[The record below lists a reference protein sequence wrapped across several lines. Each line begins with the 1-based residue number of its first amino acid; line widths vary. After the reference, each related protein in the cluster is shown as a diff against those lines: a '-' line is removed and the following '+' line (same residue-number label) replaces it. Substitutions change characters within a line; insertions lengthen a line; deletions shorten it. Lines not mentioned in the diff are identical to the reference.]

1 MGALNQLGSAASS
14 FVSNPVGSVSNAL
27 AQADK
32 DLSLSQNAVPIAA
45 LGALAATGGMS
56 GLGIPGFS
64 SLGGAGAAGA
74 AGAATGAYDMGI
86 GLNAMTGGAAA
97 AGAAAPGLLSGISPL
112 TMVAGG
118 ALASKALGG
127 STPSSSTAS
136 TSIDPD
142 MKAAYLQQLQDAR
155 TTAANLRRQE
165 FAGFTPDYAD
175 AEAQMKRLALG
186 GAGQVTTDL
195 ASLMALREAGFTPQ
209 QILAASGGSA
219 AQAASQGYTPQQI
232 AAATAGEAATAGS
245 QGYTAQQ
252 IAAAQANRAGVQ
264 NIGAGTGAQYMSAYQ
279 NPFEQQVVQGAL
291 GDIERQRQLSQQAQ
305 QARAVGAK
313 AFGGSR
319 QAVAESLANEDY
331 TRRMADTAAQL
342 RSAGF
347 TTAAGLGQTDA
358 ARALQAQMAN
368 QGVDLTLE
376 QANAQLRQQG
386 MMANQAAGNQASQ
399 FGAGA
404 ANQAALANQAA
415 MNQMRQYNAQL
426 QQQGLLSNQAAGNQ
440 ALQFGAGASNQAN
453 LANAAAMNQMGQ
465 FNAQLSQQA
474 ALANQSAFGQAAGLR
489 QGAIG
494 QMGALGAQ
502 QQNLGLTGAQAMM
515 NVAQQ
520 RQALDQARMDADRNL
535 RLQQLGITGGALGQQ
550 LPNLGSTTTSPI
562 YRNQA
567 VSGLGGALGGAQLG
581 SILGG
586 AGNPQYAGY
595 GAILGGLLGLG

>member
-14 FVSNPVGSVSNAL
+14 FVSNPVGSVSGAL

-32 DLSLSQNAVPIAA
+32 DLSLSKNAVPIAA
-45 LGALAATGGMS
+45 LGALAATGGLA
-56 GLGIPGFS
+56 GVGIPGFAG
-64 SLGGAGAAGA
+64 LGGAGAAGTAAAADLAAAYGATGAGVGVGTLGGIGAAGAAGA
-74 AGAATGAYDMGI
+74 AGA
-86 GLNAMTGGAAA
+86 
-97 AGAAAPGLLSGISPL
+97 GLLSGISPS
-112 TMVAGG
+112 TMIAGG
-118 ALASKALGG
+118 ALVAKALGG
-127 STPSSSTAS
+127 STPSSSTTS

-142 MKAAYLQQLQDAR
+142 IKAAYLQQLQDAR
-155 TTAANLRRQE
+155 TTAAALKTQE
-165 FAGFTPDYAD
+165 FAGFTPDYAS

-195 ASLMALREAGFTPQ
+195 ASLMALKEAGYTPQ

-219 AQAASQGYTPQQI
+219 AQATSQGYAP
-232 AAATAGEAATAGS
+232 E
-245 QGYTAQQ
+245 Q
-252 IAAAQANRAGVQ
+252 IAAAQASRAGVQ
-264 NIGAGTGAQYMSAYQ
+264 NVGAGTGSQFMGAYQ

-291 GDIERQRQLSQQAQ
+291 GDIERQRLISQQAQ
-305 QARAVGAK
+305 QARATNAR

-319 QAVAESLANEDY
+319 QAIAESLANEDY
-331 TRRMADTAAQL
+331 TRQAANTAAQL

-386 MMANQAAGNQASQ
+386 SFANQAAV
-399 FGAGA
+399 
-404 ANQAALANQAA
+404 
-415 MNQMRQYNAQL
+415 
-426 QQQGLLSNQAAGNQ
+426 NQ

-453 LANAAAMNQMGQ
+453 LANQAAMNQMAQ
-465 FNAQLSQQA
+465 FNAGLSQQA
-474 ALANQSAFGQAAGLR
+474 ALANQSAFGQAAGIR

-502 QQNLGLTGAQAMM
+502 QQNLGLSGAQAMM

-520 RQALDQARMDADRNL
+520 RQALDQARLDAERNL

-550 LPNLGSTTTSPI
+550 LPNMGGTTTSPI
-562 YRNQA
+562 YRNQLA
-567 VSGLGGALGGAQLG
+567 GGLGGALGGAQLG

-586 AGNPQYAGY
+586 VGNPQYAGY

>member
-1 MGALNQLGSAASS
+1 MGALNQLGNAASS

-32 DLSLSQNAVPIAA
+32 DLSLSQNAPLIAA
-45 LGALAATGGMS
+45 GTAAYFGAPYLTSA
-56 GLGIPGFS
+56 
-64 SLGGAGAAGA
+64 LGGGAGA

-86 GLNAMTGGAAA
+86 GLNAMTGGAGAAGAGA
-97 AGAAAPGLLSGISPL
+97 AGAAGLLSGISPL

-195 ASLMALREAGFTPQ
+195 ASLMALREAGYTPQ
-209 QILAASGGSA
+209 QILSASGGSA
-219 AQAASQGYTPQQI
+219 AQAAAQGYTPQQI

-586 AGNPQYAGY
+586 AGNPQYASY